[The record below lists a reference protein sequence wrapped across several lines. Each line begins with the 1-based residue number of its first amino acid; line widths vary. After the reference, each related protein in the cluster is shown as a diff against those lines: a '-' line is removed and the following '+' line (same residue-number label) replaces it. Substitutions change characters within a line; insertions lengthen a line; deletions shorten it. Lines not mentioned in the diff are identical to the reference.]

1 MVILLTG
8 SSRGIGDGIKNVFK
22 EHTIINPSRSEM
34 DLSDIT
40 SIEQYLKY
48 LPPVD
53 VLINN
58 AGINNINVLENET
71 LESINKT
78 LLVNYL
84 APLTIC
90 QHLLPHMKK
99 QKYGRI
105 VNIGSI
111 WIDYAKSGRGSYS
124 ASKNALHSL
133 TKTITSEYSEY
144 NILCNTISPGYI
156 LTDLTLQNN
165 SELDLQKIKSQIP
178 QGRLGTID
186 EVAKLV
192 HFLTLEN
199 TYINGQN
206 ITIDGGY
213 STTAK
218 S

>member
-1 MVILLTG
+1 MVVLLTG
-8 SSRGIGDGIKNVFK
+8 SSRGIGNGIKNIFN
-22 EHTIINPSRSEM
+22 EHIIINPSRSEM
-34 DLSDIT
+34 DLGDIT
-40 SIEQYLKY
+40 SVEKYLKY

-53 VLINN
+53 VIINN
-58 AGINNINVLENET
+58 AGINNIRILEKET

-84 APLTIC
+84 SPLTIC
-90 QHLLPHMKK
+90 QYLLPHMKK

-111 WIDYAKSGRGSYS
+111 WINYAKSGRGSYS

-133 TKTITSEYSEY
+133 TKTITSEYAEY

-165 SELDLQKIKSQIP
+165 SEVDLQKIKEQIP
-178 QGRLGTID
+178 QRRLGTID